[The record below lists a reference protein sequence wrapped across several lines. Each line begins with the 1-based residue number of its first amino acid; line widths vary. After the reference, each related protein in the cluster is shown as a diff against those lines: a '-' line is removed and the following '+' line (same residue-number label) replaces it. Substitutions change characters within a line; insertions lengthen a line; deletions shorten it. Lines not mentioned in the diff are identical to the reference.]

1 MSRGER
7 PERLLDAAATLG
19 IARGVGAL
27 SVQAIASA
35 AGVSKALVLYHY
47 SDKTVLFT
55 ALARHLASQDVVAMR
70 GAAQASDPMVAWRA
84 MATAGHGVRALL
96 GALLLEPPVHGVA
109 KELTADRES
118 AATGLGVAMLRALDL
133 RPRIAP
139 QLVGR
144 LLVRQLDG
152 LAAGQAARDAS
163 AAHDAELDAFA
174 LALLTLAD

>member
-1 MSRGER
+1 VSRGER

-27 SVQAIASA
+27 SVQAIATA
-35 AGVSKALVLYHY
+35 AGVSKALVLYHF
-47 SDKTVLFT
+47 SDKAALYT
-55 ALARHLASQDVVAMR
+55 ALARQLATQDAEAMR
-70 GAAQASDPMVAWRA
+70 GAAQTSDPMVAWRT
-84 MATAGHGVRALL
+84 MATAGHGARALL

-109 KELTADRES
+109 PALTAEREA
-118 AATGLGVAMLRALDL
+118 AATELGVAMLRALDL
-133 RPRIAP
+133 TPRIAP

-152 LAAGQAARDAS
+152 LGAAQAARDALT
-163 AAHDAELDAFA
+163 AHDAELDAFA